1 MKRIMGVINLINE
14 IDHLEELTYNRCV
27 ASVPFAGRY
36 RLIDFVLSSMVNSGI
51 TNVAVFAHTK
61 YRSLMDHLGSGKE
74 WDLDRKRNG
83 LFILPPT
90 TDDMKHMYRGD
101 MYHFGQHRDYFR
113 RSNQDYVLITR
124 SHMVCNID
132 FKQVL
137 AAHEASGAHIT
148 LVYKKTEQ
156 PEAKTRKIILDAEGR
171 VVDMQDHNGR
181 VQSDNVS
188 MEMYLLR
195 KDLLMELIDTSLAQ
209 GNDRFVRDVV
219 FKNLDK
225 LRIMGYEYE
234 GPLGVI
240 NTLQSYFVNSMKLND
255 PIIYRRLFYNPGLI
269 YTKVKDEAPT
279 KYACNADVHNSLI
292 ANGCIVEGKVDNSI
306 LFRGVRVGPGVQL
319 KNCIVLQNSTIDM
332 DSKISNA
339 ILDKDVK
346 VGANKT
352 LIGDINAPYI
362 AGKNKNI

>member
-1 MKRIMGVINLINE
+1 MGVINLINE
-14 IDHLEELTYNRCV
+14 TDYLEELTYNRCV

-101 MYHFGQHRDYFR
+101 MYHFGQHRDYFL
-113 RSNQDYVLITR
+113 RSSQDYVLISR

-132 FKQVL
+132 FRDVL
-137 AAHEASGAHIT
+137 KAHETSGAHIT
-148 LVYKKTEQ
+148 MVYKQTEQ
-156 PEAKTRKIILDAEGR
+156 PEAKTRKILLNEEGR

-181 VQSDNVS
+181 LQTNHVS

-195 KDLLMELIDTSLAQ
+195 KDLLMELIDTALSQ

-225 LRIMGYEYE
+225 LRVMGYEYE
-234 GPLGVI
+234 GHLAVV
-240 NTLQSYFVNSMKLND
+240 NTLQSYFTNSLKLLD
-255 PIIYRRLFYNPGLI
+255 PIVYRRLFYNPGLI

-279 KYACNADVHNSLI
+279 KYASDADVQNALI
-292 ANGCIVEGKVDNSI
+292 ANGCVIEGKVENSI
-306 LFRGVRVGPGVQL
+306 LFRGVRVAPNAQI
-319 KNCIVLQNSTIDM
+319 KNAIVLQNSVIEM
-332 DSKISNA
+332 DSKLSNVIS
-339 ILDKDVK
+339 DKDVK
-346 VGANKT
+346 VGTNKV
-352 LIGDINAPYI
+352 LIGDVNAPYI
-362 AGKNKNI
+362 IGKSKVI

>member
-14 IDHLEELTYNRCV
+14 IDYLEELTYNRCV

-101 MYHFGQHRDYFR
+101 MYHFGQHRDYFN
-113 RSNQDYVLITR
+113 RSSQDYVLISR

-132 FKQVL
+132 FRDVL
-137 AAHEASGAHIT
+137 KHHEETGAHIT
-148 LVYKKTEQ
+148 VVYKKMDQ
-156 PEAKTRKIILDAEGR
+156 PEAKTRKIELNEEGR
-171 VVDMQDHNGR
+171 VIDMQDHSGR
-181 VQSDNVS
+181 LSSENVS

-195 KDLLMELIDTSLAQ
+195 KELLMELVDTALAQ

-225 LRIMGYEYE
+225 LRIMGYEYD
-234 GPLGVI
+234 GHLGVV
-240 NTLQSYFVNSMKLND
+240 NTLQSYFTNSMKLLD
-255 PIIYRRLFYNPGLI
+255 PIVYRRLFYNPGLI

-279 KYACNADVHNSLI
+279 KYTCNAEVENALI
-292 ANGCIVEGKVDNSI
+292 ANGCVVEGKVENSI
-306 LFRGVRVGPGVQL
+306 LFRGVRVAPGAQL
-319 KNCIVLQNSTIDM
+319 KNCIVLQNTTIDM
-332 DSKISNA
+332 DSKITNA
-339 ILDKDVK
+339 ISDKDVK
-346 VGANKT
+346 VSNNKV
-352 LIGDINAPYI
+352 LIGDLNAPYI
-362 AGKNKNI
+362 IGKNKVI